1 MRKWRFIRPAGSPL
15 TTTALAFVI
24 AAAAHILFLLPDY
37 RTPGDDT
44 DSRSSSISMLN
55 VSALPE
61 KQQKKFQDWLSI
73 HDPARAARSD
83 SPSGYSA
90 VLPRQNKVE
99 VEVKSYR
106 PAEIGSSV
114 SVTAFSPV
122 PVGKMPEKSLPAFPE
137 TAEQKP
143 SPRRAEIFDDSGRK
157 LADLIGDIPA
167 NWGSGQPTVI
177 RVTGFGNVSGVAVT
191 RSCGRLEMDRAA
203 QAAVIRMNLNTDC
216 TVTVVWPEVKK

>member
-1 MRKWRFIRPAGSPL
+1 MRKLRFIRPAASPL

-61 KQQKKFQDWLSI
+61 TQKKKFQDWLSV

-90 VLPRQNKVE
+90 VLPQQNRVE

-106 PAEIGSSV
+106 PAEIGRSV

-122 PVGKMPEKSLPAFPE
+122 PAGKMPEKSLPAFPE
-137 TAEQKP
+137 ISEQKTL
-143 SPRRAEIFDDSGRK
+143 PRRAEIFDDTGKK
-157 LADLIGDIPA
+157 LSDFLGEIPA
-167 NWGSGQPTVI
+167 NWGSSQPTII
-177 RVTGFGNVSGVAVT
+177 RVARIGNVAGVAVT
-191 RSCGRLEMDRAA
+191 RSCGRPEMDRAA